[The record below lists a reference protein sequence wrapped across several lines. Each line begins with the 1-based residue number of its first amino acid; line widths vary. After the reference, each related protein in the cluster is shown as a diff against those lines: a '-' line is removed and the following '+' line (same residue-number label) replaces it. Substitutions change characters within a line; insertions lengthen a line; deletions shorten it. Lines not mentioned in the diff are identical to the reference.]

1 MIRLNRLN
9 KTEILVNENFIEI
22 AEEAPD
28 TVVTMQNGH
37 SFTVQETVDQILSMA
52 HKSNSWVRLA
62 KLTRLKGTVILV
74 NLSFLEMAEE
84 VPDTVLIT
92 QNSHSYTVRETIDEI
107 MTKADNFKKGIFE

>member
-9 KTEILVNENFIEI
+9 NTEILVNESFIEI

-37 SFTVQETVDQILSMA
+37 SFTVQETVNEIMA
-52 HKSNSWVRLA
+52 RSRSAGTWARFA
-62 KLTRLKGTVILV
+62 KLTRIKGSVILV

-92 QNSHSYTVRETIDEI
+92 QNSHSYTVREKIEEI
-107 MTKADNFKKGIFE
+107 QERSENFRKGVFD

>member
-37 SFTVQETVDQILSMA
+37 SFTVQETVDEILQ
-52 HKSNSWVRLA
+52 K
-62 KLTRLKGTVILV
+62 T
-74 NLSFLEMAEE
+74 LE
-84 VPDTVLIT
+84 
-92 QNSHSYTVRETIDEI
+92 
-107 MTKADNFKKGIFE
+107 FEKERNIR

>member
-37 SFTVQETVDQILSMA
+37 SFTVQETVDEILAAS
-52 HKSNSWVRLA
+52 HSSGTWSRFA
-62 KLTRLKGTVILV
+62 KLTRLKGSVILV

-92 QNSHSYTVRETIDEI
+92 QNSHSYTVREKIEEI
-107 MTKADNFKKGIFE
+107 QAKSENFRNGVFE